1 MSDDPPKDNGRRI
14 PDEVRDKVKDLLSD
28 WRIWLTESMDQVE
41 KFTKEK
47 PSTGLAMSFLTG
59 FVLGSWFRR
68 R

>member
-1 MSDDPPKDNGRRI
+1 M
-14 PDEVRDKVKDLLSD
+14 RDKVKDLLSD

-41 KFTKEK
+41 RFTKEK

-59 FVLGSWFRR
+59 FILGSWFRR